1 VTERPPVFLVMK
13 YASAVGSLRQPDA
26 LFVYAQKGLMARN
39 GIVVE
44 ARSAARR
51 FLIALVVRAPGWISY
66 DTLIDL
72 LFGDDPDGGP
82 LYADAKLRALCS
94 EAARYRRGARF
105 QDRMR
110 DGRLSRMADRA
121 RRKTTRGAFI
131 YGRCLSGGR
140 MKDAPTKAER
150 RFLEVALATYRT
162 HQAEPVCEEPKDARP
177 QRKGVG
183 AEIRRLYFDHV
194 DDRAI
199 AAMLGVSIGQVTS
212 TIARARRRFD
222 LGGHR
227 RNTAVAGILID
238 LPDDL
243 RGALMAEAARL
254 KVGVNSFANSL
265 LSEALRAGLTPSA
278 ATLTSTGGENDKM
291 V

>member
-1 VTERPPVFLVMK
+1 
-13 YASAVGSLRQPDA
+13 
-26 LFVYAQKGLMARN
+26 
-39 GIVVE
+39 
-44 ARSAARR
+44 
-51 FLIALVVRAPGWISY
+51 
-66 DTLIDL
+66 
-72 LFGDDPDGGP
+72 
-82 LYADAKLRALCS
+82 
-94 EAARYRRGARF
+94 
-105 QDRMR
+105 
-110 DGRLSRMADRA
+110 
-121 RRKTTRGAFI
+121 
-131 YGRCLSGGR
+131 

-162 HQAEPVCEEPKDARP
+162 HTAEPVCEEPKDPRP

-243 RGALMAEAARL
+243 RGLLMAEAART
-254 KVGVNSFANSL
+254 KVGVNTLANRL
-265 LSEALRAGLTPSA
+265 LEAAVRASMNVSILGEG
-278 ATLTSTGGENDKM
+278 ATK
-291 V
+291 